1 MKVILA
7 ATIALGVLVVITLL
21 RPRIARAE
29 ILKEGDLAP
38 PITTQM
44 VTGEQITPFSLNA
57 YRGKKVILYFYPKD
71 DTPGCT
77 KEACAFRDGF
87 AQFQTAGL
95 TVFGCSIDSS
105 EAHRK
110 FIK

>member
-1 MKVILA
+1 MSSRLRLDGRIKVILA
-7 ATIALGVLVVITLL
+7 TLLAMCVVAIILL

-44 VTGEQITPFSLNA
+44 VVGDQISPFTLTD

-71 DTPGCT
+71 DTPDAPGRR
-77 KEACAFRDGF
+77 ARSAMASRG
-87 AQFQTAGL
+87 
-95 TVFGCSIDSS
+95 S
-105 EAHRK
+105 
-110 FIK
+110 